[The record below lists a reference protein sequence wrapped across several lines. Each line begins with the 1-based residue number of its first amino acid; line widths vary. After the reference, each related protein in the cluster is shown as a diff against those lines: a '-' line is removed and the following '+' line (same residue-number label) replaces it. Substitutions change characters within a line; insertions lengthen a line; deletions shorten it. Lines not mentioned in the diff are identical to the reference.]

1 MKKKVSRTWNSS
13 VIVDDSFLSPNTSHR
28 STEILFNM
36 DFCWEFMVFLFAPL
50 ENSRQLHLSNKQTET
65 ETETGQK
72 KILLGCLNN
81 WRRSCSISM
90 SEGRFFFLSFSLN
103 ETVFFSSLSLLS
115 SLCPPP
121 IYHEFYSIHL
131 IWVPD
136 KRNMRKDT
144 HDSHKHTQKRFYG
157 L

>member
-1 MKKKVSRTWNSS
+1 M
-13 VIVDDSFLSPNTSHR
+13 VDDSSLSSIMSHR

-65 ETETGQK
+65 DRKKSEETEQK
-72 KILLGCLNN
+72 KDLLGCLNIR
-81 WRRSCSISM
+81 WK
-90 SEGRFFFLSFSLN
+90 SERKEKVVRYQCLRGGFFLSFIIF

-115 SLCPPP
+115 SLSHRF
-121 IYHEFYSIHL
+121 ITSSFHL

-136 KRNMRKDT
+136 NRNMRKDT
-144 HDSHKHTQKRFYG
+144 QDSHKHTLKRFYG